1 MFEIQT
7 IDTLPSGD
15 AQQLLVDRAAITDV
29 TIRYCWALDTKDW
42 AVLDTVFTED
52 ANGDLLE
59 DVVGRVAIK
68 KRVETALSRMDETQ
82 HLISNHQ
89 IVVRGDTATC
99 RCYLQAQHVRKAA
112 HGGPN
117 FIIAGR
123 YEDELKRT
131 PEGWRISFR
140 RLVVMWTDGNPAVS
154 RG

>member
-123 YEDELKRT
+123 YEDELRRT
-131 PEGWRISFR
+131 ADGWRITFR
-140 RLVVMWTDGNPAVS
+140 RLVVMWTDGNPGVS

>member
-68 KRVETALSRMDETQ
+68 KRVETALSHMDETQ

-131 PEGWRISFR
+131 ADGWRITFR
-140 RLVVMWTDGNPAVS
+140 RLVVMWTDGNPGVS